1 MNRTIERAVN
11 IVEKELDS
19 LGWVSDRTPIV
30 RGVTSIYEKSDET
43 DPEMLAAA
51 YLDYGDNPPK
61 DYNIWRK
68 SYNHWFGMTEQND
81 PIWAIEESYNDVLWN
96 GELKV

>member
-19 LGWVSDRTPIV
+19 LGWVSDRAPMV

-43 DPEMLAAA
+43 DPEMLAAT
-51 YLDYGDNPPK
+51 YLDYGDNPPE

-68 SYNHWFGMTEQND
+68 SYNHWFEND
-81 PIWAIEESYNDVLWN
+81 PIWTIEESYNDILWS
-96 GELKV
+96 GELKI

>member
-51 YLDYGDNPPK
+51 YLDYGDNPPE

-68 SYNHWFGMTEQND
+68 SYNYWFEND
-81 PIWAIEESYNDVLWN
+81 PIWAIEESYNDILWN